1 MKRNF
6 WKTAISCG
14 LAFCLGSNLSA
25 AEANPGVDDTDT
37 LLAQAG
43 RGGQKGGGGQRGGG
57 GHQGGGRPSGGS
69 NPGRGNAGGGG
80 HVSASRGNAGGGFSG
95 RGAIHAPSMNGPRL
109 GGVRPGNGR
118 GGSVSGANHSPSFSR
133 PSVRPGSG
141 NAIGNS
147 IAGRQHRGAVL
158 SPGAG
163 AARSA
168 PAFNGRNIGLNRL
181 PRVSNNVGRQINNA
195 RIGNRPFQ
203 GNSINFNNRAF
214 NVGSS
219 HYQPSH
225 YRHSGYHGYWNGNRG
240 ASTRNN
246 VLSAVAYGLGS
257 GLGNGNYG
265 YGNYGYGNYGGYNN
279 YNGYGNGWG
288 WGLGNGYRG
297 GRGYRS
303 YSGYGY
309 RPLGWGL
316 GGWGLGSLIYNSG
329 YLGYSNPYYVNSG
342 TTVYNYTQPIPVSYN
357 TEVAVNE
364 TDSTSADTVLNEA
377 VEAFRQN
384 DYDQSLDITNKGIAQ
399 YSDDAVL
406 HEFRSLVLFAKQDFQ
421 QSAATIHSV
430 LAVGPGW
437 DWTTMSG
444 MYSNAEL
451 YTAQLRALESFTKSN
466 PQDAASQFLLAYHY
480 MTCGHPDAAA
490 RQLQTVVAL
499 MPNDRVAVDLLRML
513 APPKSESAADPLT
526 TASSPRPADQP
537 AEAAPKPIDPKT
549 LVGTW
554 ASTRAD
560 GSAFK
565 LDLTNDAKFTWSFT
579 PKDQAAQEFGGTYTV
594 EENVIVLERKDGGSL
609 IAEVSPVD
617 AGKFNFRLLGA
628 AEDDKGLEFSK

>member
-1 MKRNF
+1 
-6 WKTAISCG
+6 
-14 LAFCLGSNLSA
+14 
-25 AEANPGVDDTDT
+25 
-37 LLAQAG
+37 
-43 RGGQKGGGGQRGGG
+43 
-57 GHQGGGRPSGGS
+57 
-69 NPGRGNAGGGG
+69 
-80 HVSASRGNAGGGFSG
+80 
-95 RGAIHAPSMNGPRL
+95 
-109 GGVRPGNGR
+109 
-118 GGSVSGANHSPSFSR
+118 
-133 PSVRPGSG
+133 
-141 NAIGNS
+141 
-147 IAGRQHRGAVL
+147 
-158 SPGAG
+158 
-163 AARSA
+163 
-168 PAFNGRNIGLNRL
+168 
-181 PRVSNNVGRQINNA
+181 
-195 RIGNRPFQ
+195 
-203 GNSINFNNRAF
+203 
-214 NVGSS
+214 
-219 HYQPSH
+219 
-225 YRHSGYHGYWNGNRG
+225 
-240 ASTRNN
+240 
-246 VLSAVAYGLGS
+246 VAYGLGS
-257 GLGNGNYG
+257 GLSNGNYG

-421 QSAATIHSV
+421 QSAATVHSV

-513 APPKSESAADPLT
+513 APPKAESAADPLT

-579 PKDQAAQEFGGTYTV
+579 AKDQAAQEFGGTYTV